1 MSKNKIKI
9 LFLGFVVMIGGLS
22 FYQPAGA
29 AGASV
34 YVSPATLSKNVGESF
49 NLSVGVSG
57 GEKVCAVEGKLNLNK
72 LSCQSVSAGDGVMAQ
87 SSPSC
92 SNLYFLIGIP
102 GCATSNKTLFT
113 VNVKA
118 VSAGIA
124 AANFTGV
131 DIIGEG
137 MSVSSASVGG
147 SYALTSVSVPTPPA
161 EGKIQEKKVLPGKEV
176 APPEKEV
183 IPPEEEIIP
192 TEKKVVAVPPQEG
205 QPSLFLASL
214 EVIGESAWMK
224 FALILSL
231 AGLTAIGVKEWK
243 LAGKKKKSRA

>member
-1 MSKNKIKI
+1 MNKNKTKI
-9 LFLGFVVMIGGLS
+9 LFLGIIILVGGLG
-22 FYQPAGA
+22 FYQSAGA
-29 AGASV
+29 AGSV
-34 YVSPATLSKNVGESF
+34 YVSPATLSKNVGELF

-72 LSCQSVSAGDGVMAQ
+72 LSCQSVNMVDGVMAQ
-87 SSPSC
+87 SSPTC
-92 SNLYFLIGIP
+92 NNLYFLIGIP
-102 GCATSNKTLFT
+102 GCTTSNKTLFT

-118 VSAGIA
+118 GSAGIA

-147 SYALTSVSVPTPPA
+147 SYTLTAISVPTTPPA
-161 EGKIQEKKVLPGKEV
+161 ETAPAEKEI
-176 APPEKEV
+176 APEKATPSEE
-183 IPPEEEIIP
+183 ITPEEKVVP
-192 TEKKVVAVPPQEG
+192 VEKKVVAIPPEEG

-214 EVIGESAWMK
+214 EVIQQSAWMK

-231 AGLTAIGVKEWK
+231 LGLTAIGVKEWK
-243 LAGKKKKSRA
+243 LARKKKKSGA